1 MRGAKIVDN
10 FEKLLAVML
19 LYFGLIAWR
28 VHIKVMQCLR
38 TLEATPELLNLMRA
52 AESAHNKI
60 KIMRARGHKD

>member
-1 MRGAKIVDN
+1 MDN
-10 FEKLLAVML
+10 FEKFLVIVM
-19 LYFGLIAWR
+19 LYFGLLAWR
-28 VHIKVMQCLR
+28 VHRVVIQCLR